1 LDELHAHT
9 DRNLYDAAG
18 SRTSE
23 AETVNGISVQNIY
36 FQPDACVINCS
47 QLHCVF
53 KPAGSLFRAVVRL
66 L

>member
-1 LDELHAHT
+1 
-9 DRNLYDAAG
+9 
-18 SRTSE
+18 
-23 AETVNGISVQNIY
+23 VNGISVQKIY